1 MDVYLFG
8 WYKYFKWIIDVIL
21 FEGLMFFLEVYV
33 LFLKLFRY
41 LFLYKDNL

>member
-21 FEGLMFFLEVYV
+21 FEGLMFFLEV